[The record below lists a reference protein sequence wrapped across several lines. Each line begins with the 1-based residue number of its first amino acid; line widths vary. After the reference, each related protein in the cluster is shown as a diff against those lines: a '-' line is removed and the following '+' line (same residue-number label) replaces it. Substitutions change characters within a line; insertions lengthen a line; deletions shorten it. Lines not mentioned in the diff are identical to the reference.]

1 MKVNITFKGNS
12 TLVGTIV
19 PVGSRYEP
27 DEIKGISHFLEHM
40 LFKGTKTRNM
50 KEIKQGLDKYGATFN
65 AWTSEEHTF
74 FYAIIANE
82 HKDKARVII
91 DDMINNSIFPEKEL
105 EKEKQVVLQELEMY
119 HDNPQANVFEVAQSQ
134 IIQHGSGLQIPII
147 GTRESVTNIDRNT
160 LVNHYNTNYKN
171 QLKIDVGGGVLE
183 ERNKIE
189 FLDRKFEQEKKSYST
204 TDYLE
209 TRTGINQANMTV
221 AGLFHVNNIREEMSL
236 DIFSAVMNGFC
247 GRFFEVIREQHNL
260 VYSTLFYNQKH
271 SCGTVQYWGYA
282 GLLPNKIQ
290 FARDLMLEQLTRK
303 ITQEEF
309 VYAKGKMLGQH
320 KLNLDNKSHIAKIL
334 INCALD
340 LSNYNDYLEGY
351 EDNLNSVTLEEV
363 NAIAQKAN
371 FESSKLIAIVPK

>member
-1 MKVNITFKGNS
+1 MRVKIKIDSNS
-12 TLVGTIV
+12 TLIGTVI
-19 PVGSRYEP
+19 PVGSRNEP
-27 DEIKGISHFLEHM
+27 DKIKGISHFLEHM
-40 LFKGTKTRNM
+40 LFKGTKNRNM
-50 KEIKQGLDKYGATFN
+50 TEIKKAVDQHGAIFN
-65 AWTSEEHTF
+65 AWTSEEHTA
-74 FYAIIANE
+74 FY
-82 HKDKARVII
+82 VII
-91 DDMINNSIFPEKEL
+91 DNEHIDIGRNVIDDMVNNSIFPSEEL
-105 EKEKQVVLQELEMY
+105 EKERQVVLQELEMY
-119 HDNPQANVFEVAQSQ
+119 HDNPQANVFEVAQTQ
-134 IIQHGSGLQIPII
+134 IIQNGSGLHIPII

-189 FLDRKFEQEKKSYST
+189 FLDRKFEQEKKLYSR

-221 AGLFHVNNIREEMSL
+221 AGLFHVNSIREEMSL

-247 GRFFEVIREQHNL
+247 GRFFEVIREKHNL
-260 VYSTLFYNQKH
+260 VYTTRFYTQKH
-271 SCGTVQYWGYA
+271 SCGTTQYFGFA
-282 GLLPNKIQ
+282 GLKPDKVQ
-290 FARDLMLEQLTRK
+290 FARELMLDQLTRK

-320 KLNLDNKSHIAKIL
+320 KLNSDNKSHIAKIL